1 METWE
6 KLLVGALAVGLI
18 FLFRPGLK
26 RAFQQSR
33 EAENK
38 DWQGVIVPVLLVV
51 AFVMLLIVLVR
62 G

>member
-33 EAENK
+33 EAEKK

-51 AFVMLLIVLVR
+51 AFVMLLIVVVR